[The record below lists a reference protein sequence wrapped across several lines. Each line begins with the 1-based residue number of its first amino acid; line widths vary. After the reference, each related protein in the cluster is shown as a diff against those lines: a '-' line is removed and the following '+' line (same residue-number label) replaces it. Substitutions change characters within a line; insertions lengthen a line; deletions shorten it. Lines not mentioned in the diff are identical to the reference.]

1 MIPDNEKAAAV
12 AACRE
17 AGHDPYE
24 VIPVGA
30 PTRMQGDLLT
40 DGPEAERWMLE
51 LPAER
56 LRRLVLA

>member
-1 MIPDNEKAAAV
+1 MFDEIEKAEAV

-24 VIPVGA
+24 VIPVGT
-30 PTRMQGDLLT
+30 PTRLQGDLLT

-51 LPAER
+51 MPTER
-56 LRRLVLA
+56 LRKLGLA